1 MRKIYLLI
9 CTYDS
14 DICRAILSF
23 SEKNDD
29 SRNILKKYFQS
40 LSEVKDYKTD
50 EDINKMVSNL
60 LKCDSLYL
68 YNDFYQIKE
77 IPFNIEVINKDENN
91 LVAIE
96 DMFDDMNITLH
107 NSSCLLY
114 GKPVSDKTIENIV
127 SAMKG
132 AILLSIQEEKER
144 ELQNKSKDK

>member
-1 MRKIYLLI
+1 METMGERIAKARMYMNLNQREL
-9 CTYDS
+9 
-14 DICRAILSF
+14 A
-23 SEKNDD
+23 KKA
-29 SRNILKKYFQS
+29 NIAEPS
-40 LSEVKDYKTD
+40 LSSDENEYRERKACTISQIAEALGISADYILGITD
-50 EDINKMVSNL
+50 T
-60 LKCDSLYL
+60 
-68 YNDFYQIKE
+68 
-77 IPFNIEVINKDENN
+77 IEVINKDENN

>member
-1 MRKIYLLI
+1 MQNLLYLDL
-9 CTYDS
+9 
-14 DICRAILSF
+14 
-23 SEKNDD
+23 
-29 SRNILKKYFQS
+29 
-40 LSEVKDYKTD
+40 KTD
-50 EDINKMVSNL
+50 IEIQPKAGTIS
-60 LKCDSLYL
+60 
-68 YNDFYQIKE
+68 QIAE
-77 IPFNIEVINKDENN
+77 ALGISADYILGITDTIEVINKDENN

>member
-1 MRKIYLLI
+1 M
-9 CTYDS
+9 
-14 DICRAILSF
+14 
-23 SEKNDD
+23 
-29 SRNILKKYFQS
+29 
-40 LSEVKDYKTD
+40 KTD
-50 EDINKMVSNL
+50 IENQRLVLIAEALGISADYIL
-60 LKCDSLYL
+60 GITDT
-68 YNDFYQIKE
+68 
-77 IPFNIEVINKDENN
+77 IEVINKDENN

>member
-68 YNDFYQIKE
+68 NNDFYQIKE
-77 IPFNIEVINKDENN
+77 IPFNIEVINKD
-91 LVAIE
+91 
-96 DMFDDMNITLH
+96 
-107 NSSCLLY
+107 
-114 GKPVSDKTIENIV
+114 
-127 SAMKG
+127 
-132 AILLSIQEEKER
+132 
-144 ELQNKSKDK
+144 

>member
-1 MRKIYLLI
+1 METMGERIAKARMYMNLNQRELAKNANIAEPTLSRYENGYREPKAGTISQIAEALGI
-9 CTYDS
+9 SADY
-14 DICRAILSF
+14 ILG
-23 SEKNDD
+23 
-29 SRNILKKYFQS
+29 I
-40 LSEVKDYKTD
+40 TD
-50 EDINKMVSNL
+50 T
-60 LKCDSLYL
+60 
-68 YNDFYQIKE
+68 
-77 IPFNIEVINKDENN
+77 IEVINKDENN

>member
-1 MRKIYLLI
+1 M
-9 CTYDS
+9 
-14 DICRAILSF
+14 
-23 SEKNDD
+23 
-29 SRNILKKYFQS
+29 
-40 LSEVKDYKTD
+40 KD
-50 EDINKMVSNL
+50 
-60 LKCDSLYL
+60 
-68 YNDFYQIKE
+68 
-77 IPFNIEVINKDENN
+77 
-91 LVAIE
+91 IE